1 MYFGNITISHH
12 FDSVRT
18 VWSLIANSSS
28 QKDAPP
34 QKIPSFEVMKLQ
46 VSAVLLICFWRLI
59 ESNFLPQENLG
70 GM

>member
-34 QKIPSFEVMKLQ
+34 KKNT
-46 VSAVLLICFWRLI
+46 LLWSDEAPGLCGITYLLLEIDRK
-59 ESNFLPQENLG
+59 
-70 GM
+70 